1 MSKIKKNKKRVNF
14 IITVG
19 VVVVVVVCVCV
30 RERERERL
38 KDSEWGGE
46 IK

>member
-1 MSKIKKNKKRVNF
+1 MEKNKKRVNF

-19 VVVVVVVCVCV
+19 VVVVVVCVCV
-30 RERERERL
+30 WREWERL